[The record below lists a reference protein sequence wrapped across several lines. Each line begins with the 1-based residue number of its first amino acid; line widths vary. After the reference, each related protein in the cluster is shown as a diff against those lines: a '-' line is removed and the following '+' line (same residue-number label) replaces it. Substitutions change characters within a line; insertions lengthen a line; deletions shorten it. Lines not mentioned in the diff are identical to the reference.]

1 MKKGLR
7 LSDQWFQ
14 RGLWLIALLF
24 AGFLIGLGG
33 KIVGDLP
40 KTEKSYSIDTFT
52 DAKAAEAIKAER
64 KILSAKQDVFQKE
77 LDALEESNRRSSE
90 EVSTAEQNFS
100 AWISTRSASQASEQN
115 PELVKRTQRLEALRD
130 NAQKAKQAIR
140 DKNLAGEPLR
150 QEFNRVDSKANEL
163 QQTANDALQ
172 AATKAQDIR
181 VFLYRLALT
190 LPLLGIAAWLFIKQ
204 RKSQYWPFVWG
215 FIFFALFAFFVEL
228 VPYMP
233 SYGGYVR
240 YAVGAMM
247 TVLVGSYGIKAM
259 QRYQAKQAQVEQMP
273 EEERR
278 EEIDYEQALQRMT
291 KNICPGCERPI
302 NTAAESENFCGHC
315 GMGIFRPCGGCG
327 TRNNAFT
334 RYCKVC
340 GVTNTATT
348 ATLPPVA
355 APLAS

>member
-7 LSDQWFQ
+7 LSDKWFQ

-24 AGFLIGLGG
+24 SGFLIGLGG

-40 KTEKSYSIDTFT
+40 KAEKTYTSEAFID
-52 DAKAAEAIKAER
+52 ANAMAVIQAEKKA
-64 KILSAKQDVFQKE
+64 LGVKQDAFQKE
-77 LDALEESNRRSSE
+77 VEALQEAERISNE
-90 EVSTAEQNFS
+90 AISTAEQNFN
-100 AWISTRSASQASEQN
+100 AWLSTRSASQATEQN
-115 PELVKRTQRLEALRD
+115 PELVKRTQRLESLREA
-130 NAQKAKQAIR
+130 AQKAKQAVR
-140 DKNLAGEPLR
+140 DKFTTEEPLKA
-150 QEFNRVDSKANEL
+150 EFKRLDKKANEV
-163 QQTANDALQ
+163 QQ
-172 AATKAQDIR
+172 AANQALDAELKAQDIR

-240 YAVGAMM
+240 YAVGTLM
-247 TVLVGSYGIKAM
+247 TVVIGSYAIKAM

-278 EEIDYEQALQRMT
+278 EEIDYEQALQRMA

-302 NTAAESENFCGHC
+302 NTASESENYCGHC
-315 GMGIFRPCGGCG
+315 GMGLFRACGGCG
-327 TRNNAFT
+327 TRNNAFV
-334 RYCKVC
+334 RFCKVC
-340 GVTNTATT
+340 GVTNTAM
-348 ATLPPVA
+348 VA
-355 APLAS
+355 AQTTLT